1 VAGAFENTYSSQLG
15 LSTCP
20 HYCDFYPPSL
30 SVHLRF
36 PANEVSWDFTLARI
50 HGDQEQCCCPAFGS
64 TATPPSQPTGLIQ
77 LMELNSC
84 RLWHIRHI

>member
-1 VAGAFENTYSSQLG
+1 MNAKWLALSKTRTPQQG
-15 LSTCP
+15 LLTCP
-20 HYCDFYPPSL
+20 HYCDFTPPSL

-36 PANEVSWDFTLARI
+36 PANEVSWNFNLARI

-64 TATPPSQPTGLIQ
+64 TATPPSQPTGLAQ

-84 RLWHIRHI
+84 RL